1 MEGETFFFLFLNVIY
16 SLYTDSSINV
26 QQIWFI
32 LRLVVH
38 CLERCIDKS
47 NKFASFKNNTR
58 VKL

>member
-1 MEGETFFFLFLNVIY
+1 MEGEISFLFLNVIY

-38 CLERCIDKS
+38 CLERCFDKS
-47 NKFASFKNNTR
+47 NKYSLRLKIR
-58 VKL
+58 PE